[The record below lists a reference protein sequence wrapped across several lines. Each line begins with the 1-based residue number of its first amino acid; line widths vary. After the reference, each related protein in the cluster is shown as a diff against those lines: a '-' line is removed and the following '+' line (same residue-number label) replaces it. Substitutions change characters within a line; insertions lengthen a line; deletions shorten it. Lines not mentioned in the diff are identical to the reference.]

1 MDKKALIIHRVLV
14 GLCLF
19 CFVWEFVF
27 YLANWS
33 SLPEEPGI
41 HFGPD
46 GTFDVYASKI
56 FGFYPHVISL
66 IVLAVHFFVSFV
78 ISREKLQLGVNITE
92 KGKRM
97 FLGSLMITVD
107 LVVLSVLLCFCCWVF
122 AVSAQNENIMGLTPN
137 IIFSAGL
144 MIAFCAVIFQCIVC
158 AVYSEKPE
166 TEEEFSPAEKRKRL
180 GMTQIEFAEKM
191 HVTRQTVSRW
201 EAGTVMPDVEKIGE
215 IADILGVSCDY
226 LLKDGASEDGAVRT
240 KGVGKLLQ
248 SILGKTVQL
257 VFYDEEADIDLFNT
271 PCRVASFEGNW
282 MQVTADTKKG
292 RIEKLIPVSS
302 VLSIEIVKED
312 H

>member
-1 MDKKALIIHRVLV
+1 MNKL
-14 GLCLF
+14 
-19 CFVWEFVF
+19 
-27 YLANWS
+27 
-33 SLPEEPGI
+33 
-41 HFGPD
+41 
-46 GTFDVYASKI
+46 GTKI
-56 FGFYPHVISL
+56 
-66 IVLAVHFFVSFV
+66 
-78 ISREKLQLGVNITE
+78 
-92 KGKRM
+92 
-97 FLGSLMITVD
+97 
-107 LVVLSVLLCFCCWVF
+107 
-122 AVSAQNENIMGLTPN
+122 
-137 IIFSAGL
+137 
-144 MIAFCAVIFQCIVC
+144 
-158 AVYSEKPE
+158 
-166 TEEEFSPAEKRKRL
+166 AEKRKRL

-226 LLKDGASEDGAVRT
+226 LLKDGAPEDGAVRT

-271 PCRVASFEGNW
+271 PCRVVSFEGNW

-292 RIEKLIPVSS
+292 RIEKLIPLSS